1 MFNLYILEDWYGTP
15 HIMSSSKIHKR
26 VMDDSSKSNYN
37 WIASATDLINVCNKR
52 NFPEEKAN
60 DIKVAILNCYSSLM
74 WSEDDY
80 SRRKKTDLNA
90 VYFAYNSLYGVE
102 DQKVIQA
109 RTRFLKSFLS
119 LVTHSSF
126 LFMAHHGENYR
137 NAEKEWINHIFS
149 NLFVQEQIDF
159 ASLFSLLKNDF
170 TQRIKQLEESGLF
183 AEEDKIE
190 QERLIGYID
199 ETVNQFFE
207 HPERQ
212 KVLAKVP
219 PKKK

>member
-1 MFNLYILEDWYGTP
+1 MFNLYILEDWCGTP

-37 WIASATDLINVCNKR
+37 WIASATDLINVCNKK

-60 DIKVAILNCYSSLM
+60 DIKAAILNCYSSLM
-74 WSEDDY
+74 CSEDDY

-102 DQKVIQA
+102 DEKVIQA

-119 LVTHSSF
+119 LVTRSSF
-126 LFMAHHGENYR
+126 LFIAHHGENFR
-137 NAEKEWINHIFS
+137 NARKEWINHKFN
-149 NLFVQEQIDF
+149 NLFAQEQIEF

-170 TQRIKQLEESGLF
+170 RKKIEQLEESGLF
-183 AEEDKIE
+183 DEEDRIE
-190 QERLIGYID
+190 QERFIGYID
-199 ETVNQFFE
+199 ETANQFFE

-212 KVLAKVP
+212 KVLSKTL
-219 PKKK
+219 